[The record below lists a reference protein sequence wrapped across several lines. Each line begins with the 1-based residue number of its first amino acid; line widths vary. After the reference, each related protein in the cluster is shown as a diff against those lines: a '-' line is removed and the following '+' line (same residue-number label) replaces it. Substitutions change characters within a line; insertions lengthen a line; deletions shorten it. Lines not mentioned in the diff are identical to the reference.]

1 LRRETSHGGWATFH
15 GGWAEPAGSPL
26 PSATD
31 ARAEAAA
38 AAGVAAKGEEGAGG
52 EGGEGA
58 AVRSSEAAESDASSA
73 AAAAAACSGAAKTTH
88 GATHGPLPGK
98 RLPRLPLPPPPPV
111 PAPFDGGDAGGLAN
125 TKRGAV
131 EAPPAD
137 DGNAPGKAP
146 GEAAGDAKDPLN
158 EPGEGDVG
166 DAALRALLP
175 APEPIHSVRKQELKV
190 ATSASKSG
198 PAARPVSAAVLR
210 KRARQSQF
218 QTRSRKNAQTNLPLF
233 SGFFW
238 YG

>member
-1 LRRETSHGGWATFH
+1 
-15 GGWAEPAGSPL
+15 
-26 PSATD
+26 
-31 ARAEAAA
+31 
-38 AAGVAAKGEEGAGG
+38 
-52 EGGEGA
+52 
-58 AVRSSEAAESDASSA
+58 VRSSEAAESDASSA
-73 AAAAAACSGAAKTTH
+73 AAAAAACSGAAKS
-88 GATHGPLPGK
+88 THGPLPGE

-111 PAPFDGGDAGGLAN
+111 PAPFDGGDAAGLAN
-125 TKRGAV
+125 TKRGAG

-137 DGNAPGKAP
+137 DGKAPGNAPGEAA